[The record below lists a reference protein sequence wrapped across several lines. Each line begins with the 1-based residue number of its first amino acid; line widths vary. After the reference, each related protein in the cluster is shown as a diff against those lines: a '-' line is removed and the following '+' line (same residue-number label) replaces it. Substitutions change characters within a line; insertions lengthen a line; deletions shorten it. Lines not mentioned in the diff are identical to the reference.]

1 MLEDSD
7 SVAVMKMWSFEY
19 NCTIEK
25 LNYTKVENNNKVCSI
40 WQLMPCLFDEIGCW
54 LDLPS
59 PLSPHLKRKKSLKN
73 ELDNFIEGHAI
84 IYSLNVNLKNNKNK
98 RWFAMWYCGC

>member
-25 LNYTKVENNNKVCSI
+25 LNYTKVEKTTKCV
-40 WQLMPCLFDEIGCW
+40 
-54 LDLPS
+54 
-59 PLSPHLKRKKSLKN
+59 RY
-73 ELDNFIEGHAI
+73 DN
-84 IYSLNVNLKNNKNK
+84 
-98 RWFAMWYCGC
+98 

>member
-25 LNYTKVENNNKVCSI
+25 LNYTKVE
-40 WQLMPCLFDEIGCW
+40 
-54 LDLPS
+54 
-59 PLSPHLKRKKSLKN
+59 KKTTKCVRY
-73 ELDNFIEGHAI
+73 DN
-84 IYSLNVNLKNNKNK
+84 
-98 RWFAMWYCGC
+98 